1 MLGSQ
6 PIVLRRLRRGQA
18 ESLAISA
25 GRELPDSARL
35 QDEGSLGRPGASRT
49 PELETDWALGFS
61 DGSSRDVDLTGD
73 LHGPVFEPLADPD
86 FFAQVRVDD
95 ELGTVVWPNGADLD
109 PLVLHGDFE
118 PAPRLVHR

>member
-1 MLGSQ
+1 MDFVRVTSAE
-6 PIVLRRLRRGQA
+6 VRDHYRL
-18 ESLAISA
+18 
-25 GRELPDSARL
+25 
-35 QDEGSLGRPGASRT
+35 
-49 PELETDWALGFS
+49 WLGFS
-61 DGSSRDVDLTGD
+61 DGSSREVDLTGK

-118 PAPRLVHR
+118 PASRLAHH